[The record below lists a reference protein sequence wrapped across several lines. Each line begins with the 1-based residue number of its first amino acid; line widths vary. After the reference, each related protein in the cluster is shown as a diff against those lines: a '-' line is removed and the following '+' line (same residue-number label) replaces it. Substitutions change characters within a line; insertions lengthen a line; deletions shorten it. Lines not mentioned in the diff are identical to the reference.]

1 MWQYFWTSQF
11 YFSHWEQK
19 GENKLLEFNFL
30 WEFKEKSTTIFTFS
44 ENLITGFPSSDIF
57 IFIFS
62 MNFMLAVFARIQC
75 DVKKIADAFKKFH
88 FQQKKIVSDNPQTI
102 FFRYFQMIE
111 NNP

>member
-1 MWQYFWTSQF
+1 
-11 YFSHWEQK
+11 
-19 GENKLLEFNFL
+19 
-30 WEFKEKSTTIFTFS
+30 
-44 ENLITGFPSSDIF
+44 
-57 IFIFS
+57 